1 MVKKKVV
8 KKKVVKKAPI
18 KAKKSMIKEAL
29 LDINQEISNIIKD
42 RKNLDKQISSSSIS
56 IDKAREAQ
64 KALQE
69 KIASLLA
76 REASMK
82 EKNSRL
88 AGKEN
93 LLGDRLAKIER
104 IKSELG
110 GI

>member
-8 KKKVVKKAPI
+8 KNAPVKVQ
-18 KAKKSMIKEAL
+18 KSMIKEAL

-42 RKNLDKQISSSSIS
+42 RKNLEKQISSSSLS

-64 KALQE
+64 KQLQE
-69 KIASLLA
+69 KIAKLLSK
-76 REASMK
+76 EAALK

-88 AGKEN
+88 AGKESQ
-93 LLGDRLAKIER
+93 LGDRLAKIEK